1 MQTSQNGINL
11 IKKFEG
17 VRLVA
22 YRAHKSEENLTIG
35 YGHYSANIKP
45 GQVITQAQAEVYLK
59 QDLKR
64 FEDAVNELKLPINQN
79 MFDALISFC
88 YNVGENAL
96 KKSTL
101 LKKIQAK
108 DYIGASNEFV
118 KWNKAGGEVL
128 AGLTRRRL
136 AEKDLFLKGSAK
148 TTVKPPVK
156 KPVVTPKTTHVVVKG
171 ETLSRISIKN
181 KITIEQIKKLNP
193 GIDINVITPGQKI
206 RLK

>member
-1 MQTSQNGINL
+1 MKTSQNGINL

-136 AEKDLFLKGSAK
+136 AEKDLFLTGTKPQAK
-148 TTVKPPVK
+148 IQPVK
-156 KPVVTPKTTHVVVKG
+156 KQPVKTFHVVVKG
-171 ETLSRISIKN
+171 ETLSGISIKN

-193 GIDINVITPGQKI
+193 GININVIKPGQKI

>member
-101 LKKIQAK
+101 LKKIQTK
-108 DYIGASNEFV
+108 DYIGASNEFA

-171 ETLSRISIKN
+171 ETLSGISIKN